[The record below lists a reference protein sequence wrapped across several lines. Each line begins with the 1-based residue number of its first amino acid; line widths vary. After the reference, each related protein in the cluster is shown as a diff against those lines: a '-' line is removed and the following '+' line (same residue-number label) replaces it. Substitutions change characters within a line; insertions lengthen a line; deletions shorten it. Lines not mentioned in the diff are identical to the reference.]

1 MNEFKNMI
9 IKKIKKLNAKS
20 LLNNDLYYKSKYNY
34 NYFYLMKIDNDIL
47 NKILLDDQFINFSN
61 FKSYL
66 EKNELLN
73 AVKKDS
79 ELFLILK
86 DIKNKD
92 FIKHANNLNELLIF
106 LGIDQ
111 NYHSIFKDKL
121 KFNNLFSLFR
131 TLKNELI
138 LYGEINSLNELKQCV
153 FYYILINSENL

>member
-61 FKSYL
+61 FKGYL

-73 AVKKDS
+73 VIKKDS

-111 NYHSIFKDKL
+111 NYYSIFKDKL

-153 FYYILINSENL
+153 FYYILLNSENL

>member
-61 FKSYL
+61 FKGYL

-73 AVKKDS
+73 VIKKDS

-111 NYHSIFKDKL
+111 NYYSIFKDKL

>member
-1 MNEFKNMI
+1 MI

-73 AVKKDS
+73 VIKKDS

-106 LGIDQ
+106 
-111 NYHSIFKDKL
+111 
-121 KFNNLFSLFR
+121 FR
-131 TLKNELI
+131 N
-138 LYGEINSLNELKQCV
+138 
-153 FYYILINSENL
+153 

>member
-1 MNEFKNMI
+1 
-9 IKKIKKLNAKS
+9 
-20 LLNNDLYYKSKYNY
+20 
-34 NYFYLMKIDNDIL
+34 MKIDNDIL

-61 FKSYL
+61 FKGYL

-73 AVKKDS
+73 VIKKDS

-111 NYHSIFKDKL
+111 NYYSIFKYKL

-153 FYYILINSENL
+153 FYYILLNSENL

>member
-61 FKSYL
+61 FKGYL

-73 AVKKDS
+73 VIKKDS

-111 NYHSIFKDKL
+111 NYYSIFKDKL

-153 FYYILINSENL
+153 FYYILLN

>member
-1 MNEFKNMI
+1 
-9 IKKIKKLNAKS
+9 
-20 LLNNDLYYKSKYNY
+20 
-34 NYFYLMKIDNDIL
+34 MKIDNDIL

-73 AVKKDS
+73 VIKKDS

-138 LYGEINSLNELKQCV
+138 LYGEINSLNELKQCI
-153 FYYILINSENL
+153 FILF

>member
-1 MNEFKNMI
+1 
-9 IKKIKKLNAKS
+9 
-20 LLNNDLYYKSKYNY
+20 
-34 NYFYLMKIDNDIL
+34 MKIDNDIL

-73 AVKKDS
+73 VIKKDS

-111 NYHSIFKDKL
+111 NYYSIFKDKL

-138 LYGEINSLNELKQCV
+138 LYGEINSLNELKQCI
-153 FYYILINSENL
+153 FYFILINSENL